1 MPPSLVQA
9 SCALERAALDEQMHA
24 RVDRPEQE
32 LNTAGV
38 YAEINERLRGE
49 ESADITHI
57 GDQKTKHGSVAGAPK
72 NRQRILSV
80 QPQ

>member
-1 MPPSLVQA
+1 MFVNVCAVSAQGGNVGLPKA
-9 SCALERAALDEQMHA
+9 SPFFTLPDAGVVLERAALDEQMHA

-49 ESADITHI
+49 ESADITWSP
-57 GDQKTKHGSVAGAPK
+57 GTV
-72 NRQRILSV
+72 
-80 QPQ
+80 